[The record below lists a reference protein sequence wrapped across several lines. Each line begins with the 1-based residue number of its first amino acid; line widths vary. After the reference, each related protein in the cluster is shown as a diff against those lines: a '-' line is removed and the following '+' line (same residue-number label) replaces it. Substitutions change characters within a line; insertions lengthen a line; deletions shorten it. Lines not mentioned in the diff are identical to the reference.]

1 MTLSQGLANPSV
13 RTAASLS
20 EALAALGQGAAPDLV
35 ILDLNLPD
43 VSGIEGLAQIKAS
56 APSVPVLVVSSLSDP
71 RIVAR
76 VIASGA
82 AGFAPK
88 DSTREQ
94 ITEAIRAIMDGRTH
108 VPEGCALPEE
118 IEAMAAEEAQYAER
132 LSQLTAQ
139 QARILQAI
147 CEGKLNKQIAYDHSI
162 AEATVKAHITA
173 ILRKL
178 GVHNRTQAVLVAQR
192 AKFASIL
199 HEDGVGS

>member
-1 MTLSQGLANPSV
+1 
-13 RTAASLS
+13 
-20 EALAALGQGAAPDLV
+20 
-35 ILDLNLPD
+35 
-43 VSGIEGLAQIKAS
+43 
-56 APSVPVLVVSSLSDP
+56 
-71 RIVAR
+71 
-76 VIASGA
+76 
-82 AGFAPK
+82 
-88 DSTREQ
+88 
-94 ITEAIRAIMDGRTH
+94 
-108 VPEGCALPEE
+108 
-118 IEAMAAEEAQYAER
+118 MAAEEAQYAER